1 MPHRARRLLFAT
13 LASAGLGLSAC
24 AASESQPAGSSPL
37 AACVAPA
44 SWAAP
49 ARVDAHRAPRPL
61 AADALLADIAQRQ
74 VVLLGARHDSAD
86 DHRWQLQ
93 VLAALHARRPD
104 MVIGFEMF
112 PRRVQP
118 VLDRWVAG
126 ELGSAQ
132 FLREV
137 GWDGLWSFPA
147 ELYMPLFEFAR
158 LNRIPMIALNVDLSL
173 IRSVASGGWDATA
186 PPAREG
192 VGRASAPPA
201 DYVDLLFASHR
212 EHARMRGQGEP
223 AREDAAFRHFV
234 ESQTT
239 WDRAMAEALATHA
252 RAAAGERAPLAVGIM
267 GSGHVRFGHG
277 VAHQLHTLG
286 VSEIGTLLPL
296 PASTD
301 CAALEDGLADAVFAL
316 PARADAAP
324 PPPRLGVML
333 ETQERGVRIADVT
346 ADSLAAR
353 SGLETGDLIVDIG
366 GRPAKSA
373 SQLVA
378 AIRRQPPGTW
388 LPLTLER
395 AGVTREI
402 VIRFPPDQP

>member
-1 MPHRARRLLFAT
+1 MPPRARRLLVAT
-13 LASAGLGLSAC
+13 LACAGLSLSAC
-24 AASESQPAGSSPL
+24 AASEPPAAATTL
-37 AACVAPA
+37 AACVGAA

-49 ARVDAHRAPRPL
+49 GRVDGRPAPRPL
-61 AADALLADIAQRQ
+61 AADALLADMAQRQ
-74 VVLLGARHDSAD
+74 VVLLGEQHDSAD

-93 VLAALHARRPD
+93 VLAALHVRRPD

-126 ELGSAQ
+126 ELGSDE

-147 ELYMPLFEFAR
+147 ELYLPLFEFAR
-158 LNRIPMIALNVDLSL
+158 LNRIPMVALNVEMSL
-173 IRSVASGGWDATA
+173 IRSVASGGWDATPSA
-186 PPAREG
+186 AREG

-212 EHARMRGQGEP
+212 EHARMRGQAEP
-223 AREDAAFRHFV
+223 ARDDAAFRRFI

-239 WDRAMAEALATHA
+239 WDRAMAEALASPV
-252 RAAAGERAPLAVGIM
+252 RAAAGARAPLAVGIM

-277 VAHQLHTLG
+277 VAHQLRTLG
-286 VSEIGTLLPL
+286 VREIGSLLPL

-301 CAALEDGLADAVFAL
+301 CAALADGLADAVFAL
-316 PARADAAP
+316 PARVDAGP

-333 ETQERGVRIADVT
+333 ETQAGGVRIAAVA

-353 SGLETGDLIVDIG
+353 SGLETGDLIVDVG
-366 GRPAKSA
+366 GRPATSA
-373 SQLVA
+373 TQLVA

-388 LPLTLER
+388 LPLRLER
-395 AGVTREI
+395 AGVTREL